1 MGFADNMRKSCDNIV
16 QAMSDSTAKVA
27 EDLFKTNVYLSP
39 TPSGKGGYSVG
50 TIKNNWYS
58 SVGAPDS
65 SFSGSVD
72 ASGVNSLS
80 RIDSTI
86 SSKPFFGKDNIVY
99 LTNST
104 KWAVRADS
112 IGWPSGDPT
121 NDTGWIWS
129 GRIGPYLFTSTSMQQ
144 ILNKY
149 S

>member
-1 MGFADNMRKSCDNIV
+1 MGFADNMRKSCNNIV
-16 QAMSDSTAKVA
+16 QAMSDNTNKIFA
-27 EDLFKTNVYLSP
+27 DLFRTNVYLSP

-58 SVGAPDS
+58 SVGSPNT
-65 SFSGSVD
+65 SFSGSID
-72 ASGVNSLS
+72 ASGTDSLT

-86 SSKPFFGKDNIVY
+86 SEKPFFGKDSTVF

-104 KWAVRADS
+104 KWAYRADVV
-112 IGWPSGDPT
+112 GWPRNDPT
-121 NDTGWIWS
+121 NDTGWEWS
-129 GRIGPYLFTSTSMQQ
+129 GQIRPYFFTSTSMQT